1 MHRYRRIFYN
11 KNQLKADGYWK
22 ENNMKTQR
30 ALMFTGI
37 ALGASLVS
45 LAAYAQDQQSWT
57 MTSTWPENIDAVK
70 IDRHWVDMVNNI
82 AGDALQIE
90 FHPGGTLMPGTEV
103 FDATETGSIE
113 ASGDWPGYWAGLNPA
128 FSPLA
133 TTTSLFNAL
142 DYFNW
147 IQQWGGRELYQ
158 EIYGQFGLV
167 YLPYGVLNNES
178 GFMGRTPIES
188 IADLEGKRLRI
199 AGRDQG
205 RVMEELGGSQVTLAG
220 GEVYQAIERGVVDA
234 AEFSAPGI
242 DYSVGLAE
250 VAEYW
255 ATPGWHQSATVFGV
269 MINKEA
275 WDALSEETQEKLEM
289 AADATMGWSLAWS
302 ERQSTD
308 ATQKFI
314 DAGITIN
321 QFSEEDLARIQE
333 ITNEVIVRGACEHPD
348 HAKVYH
354 SMISYMEH
362 YATWRDISAPFNMSR
377 VTDDL
382 PSLEDLE
389 ACMNQ

>member
-1 MHRYRRIFYN
+1 M
-11 KNQLKADGYWK
+11 KN
-22 ENNMKTQR
+22 NH
-30 ALMFTGI
+30 ALLLSGV
-37 ALGASLVS
+37 ALSLS
-45 LAAYAQDQQSWT
+45 LTALHTHAQEPQHWT
-57 MTSTWPENIDAVK
+57 MTSTWPESIDAVK
-70 IDRHWVDMVNNI
+70 IDRFWVDMVNNI
-82 AGDALQIE
+82 AGNELAID

-188 IADLEGKRLRI
+188 IADIEGKRLRI

-205 RVMEELGGSQVTLAG
+205 RVMEQLGGSQVTLAG
-220 GEVYQAIERGVVDA
+220 SEVYQAIERGVVDA

-269 MINKEA
+269 MINKDA
-275 WDALSEETQEKLEM
+275 WDALSEETQDKLKM

-314 DAGITIN
+314 DAGVTIN
-321 QFSEEDLARIQE
+321 QFSAEDLNRIQD
-333 ITNEVIVRGACEHPD
+333 ITNEVILRGACEHPD
-348 HAKVYH
+348 HARVYH

-362 YATWRDISAPFNMSR
+362 YATWRDISVPFNMSR
-377 VTDDL
+377 VADNL
-382 PSLEDLE
+382 PSLEELE
-389 ACMNQ
+389 TCMSQ